1 MKAMFALV
9 AALSPPPYNSK
20 VRRHYHRRHL
30 VEIISKWRRKR
41 LIDKD
46 SVINKPLAQT
56 YLVEQAGA
64 RNRHDARVLAAQ
76 SLAV

>member
-1 MKAMFALV
+1 M
-9 AALSPPPYNSK
+9 ALSPPQSNK
-20 VRRHYHRRHL
+20 QIRRHYHRRHL
-30 VEIISKWRRKR
+30 VEINFEWRRKR

-56 YLVEQAGA
+56 YLVGQAGA

>member
-9 AALSPPPYNSK
+9 AVLLPPPYNSK
-20 VRRHYHRRHL
+20 VQRYYFRRHL

-46 SVINKPLAQT
+46 SVINKPLVQT
-56 YLVEQAGA
+56 YLEEQAGA